1 MTHSYSKSNKSNN
14 QDIKYQSLR
23 SHSTINTLTINTFKS
38 IKRNDILATQ
48 SNHGIRNLILKIIQ
62 TILIRIYTN
71 KMFHFIIQQ
80 RKWN

>member
-48 SNHGIRNLILKIIQ
+48 SNHGIRNLILKIMPSSIS
-62 TILIRIYTN
+62 IPFSLLYN
-71 KMFHFIIQQ
+71 KMK
-80 RKWN
+80 RCNKLK